1 MGENIPLVPL
11 VNTLLLRPV
20 LTQMSKSDHAAPGVR
35 NALAA
40 AEASCP
46 GISLELTL
54 AIIKKIR
61 AERRIE

>member
-1 MGENIPLVPL
+1 M
-11 VNTLLLRPV
+11 T
-20 LTQMSKSDHAAPGVR
+20 KSDPAAPGVR

-54 AIIKKIR
+54 AIIKKSELNVGLNEAILR
-61 AERRIE
+61 LQGSPDDNEGRFFNVK